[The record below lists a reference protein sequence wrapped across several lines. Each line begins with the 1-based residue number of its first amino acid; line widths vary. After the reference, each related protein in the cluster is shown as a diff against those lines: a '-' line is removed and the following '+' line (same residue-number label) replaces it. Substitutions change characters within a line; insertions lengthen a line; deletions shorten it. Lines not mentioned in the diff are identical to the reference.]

1 MRRVA
6 SKRVCLP
13 PLCAERSYVS
23 NHGSTPVIRNCLSSR
38 GTKLGSHLNRHISI
52 RRYTKNTPIAHV
64 IAVGGAVGSG
74 VGAYYSINR
83 FGLAVDAEEIVSD
96 LDQETLEDIAHL
108 FKEYDLNGD
117 GVISIGLQQTLI
129 LLKYCIY
136 K

>member
-1 MRRVA
+1 MF
-6 SKRVCLP
+6 
-13 PLCAERSYVS
+13 
-23 NHGSTPVIRNCLSSR
+23 NHGPTPIVRSCISSR
-38 GTKLGSHLNRHISI
+38 GTKLGSSHLNRHISI

-129 LLKYCIY
+129 LLHIVFTNIL
-136 K
+136 

>member
-1 MRRVA
+1 M
-6 SKRVCLP
+6 
-13 PLCAERSYVS
+13 S

-52 RRYTKNTPIAHV
+52 RSYTKNTPIAQV
-64 IAVGGAVGSG
+64 IAVGGAVGGSVA
-74 VGAYYSINR
+74 VGAYYNR
-83 FGLAVDAEEIVSD
+83 KRFAVDAEEIVSD
-96 LDQETLEDIAHL
+96 LDKETLEDIAHL